1 MSKRV
6 TEILRLKH
14 KYDEEGSV
22 MRCPPPPGEPSLCN
36 TVRALRTAYQVTF
49 GRRFPAAAGRSGIF
63 PVFMRGLPGFSN
75 SGGGRREAEEART
88 ALGFVKDIWVF
99 LFALCPLP
107 LSARPT
113 AHGWRDGGD
122 TLIHHES
129 ARRAVQRGGVQWATD
144 SVHIIVMIICLL
156 CFCSF

>member
-1 MSKRV
+1 MTRRGLSC
-6 TEILRLKH
+6 L
-14 KYDEEGSV
+14 
-22 MRCPPPPGEPSLCN
+22 RCPPPPGEPSLCN

-99 LFALCPLP
+99 LFALCLCRSPPGRL
-107 LSARPT
+107 LMD
-113 AHGWRDGGD
+113 GEMGGD

-129 ARRAVQRGGVQWATD
+129 ARRAVQRGGVQWAAD